1 MRYNDIIKLIKITY
15 ISDNVGNQIPEE
27 TSREVY
33 ANMFSIS
40 ATEFY
45 NAALA
50 GLRPS
55 FSFEIYSFEYDGET
69 KLEYKGRT
77 YNIIRVNL
85 VGEKARLI
93 CEEVAG
99 R

>member
-27 TSREVY
+27 TGREVY

-55 FSFEIYSFEYDGET
+55 FAFEIYSFEYDGET
-69 KLEYKGRT
+69 KLEYKGKT